1 MKAKLSPVVVGSFVC
16 GALVLIVAALLS
28 FRTLHL
34 FSKPGRFAAYF
45 DESVQGLDVGSAVKL
60 RGVRVGRVMS
70 ISVHYDAK
78 DRKSQVFVIA
88 ELDQDVVTDRGGE
101 LLKLAD
107 RATLQRLIAE
117 GLRAQINLVGIT
129 GLQYVELDF
138 LDPQKFPAPLEEVT
152 AQYPVVP
159 AVSSG
164 MSEMIANL
172 SKVVSD
178 LHEADFAG
186 LSRELKTLLATAN
199 HQVGEVDLK
208 GMVAQVTGAAN
219 SIEALANSA
228 DAKLAFANLNK
239 TAADVQTLVAKLD
252 TQVEPVREDL
262 VRTLH
267 SFHDASENVRKL
279 AGPQSGLGEEAFKTL
294 RHISDAADS
303 LQRLADYLE
312 RNPNAFISGK
322 KAPR

>member
-1 MKAKLSPVVVGSFVC
+1 MKAKLNPFAVGSFVF

-28 FRTLHL
+28 FRSLHL
-34 FSKPGRFAAYF
+34 FSKPGRFASYF
-45 DESVQGLDVGSAVKL
+45 HESVQGLDVGSAVKL

-70 ISVHYDAK
+70 IGVHYDAK
-78 DRKSQVFVIA
+78 SRESQVVVVA
-88 ELDQDVVTDRGGE
+88 ELDQDVITDRGGE
-101 LLKLAD
+101 MLKMAD

-138 LDPQKFPAPLEEVT
+138 LDPQKFPAPPVEAT
-152 AQYPVVP
+152 AKYPVVP

-199 HQVGEVDLK
+199 HQVGEMDLK
-208 GMVAQVTGAAN
+208 TMVARVTAAAA
-219 SIEALANSA
+219 SIEAFAGSTE
-228 DAKLAFANLNK
+228 AKAAFANLNK
-239 TAADVQTLVAKLD
+239 TATDVQALVARLD
-252 TQVEPVREDL
+252 TQVEPVREEL

-267 SFHDASENVRKL
+267 SFHDAAENVRKL

-303 LQRLADYLE
+303 LQRLADFLE
-312 RNPNAFISGK
+312 RNPNALITGK